1 MGTTESP
8 GPCTAHGAGRPARSR
23 RPVSY
28 DPREVGV
35 MISFLLAGLAAVLY
49 GVAAILQAVG
59 ARRAVAATGGTAG
72 VVRQWPYMTGLGLDL
87 CGWLLS
93 LAASRHLPL
102 FAVQAVLASSVAITV
117 ILAAVVFRLHLAGR
131 DRTAVAG
138 VMLAL
143 VLVGLSAGAKGA
155 GIVDR
160 GAEPALLGILVV
172 VAAAA
177 WLALRRECPVVLG
190 ALAGLAFG
198 GAAWC
203 GRAAHPPLTVRGL
216 LADHLVWGVVAFGLL
231 GIVIHAQALANGDVG
246 PVTAAMWV
254 TEVVAPAVAGV
265 LVLGDQVRRGWHA
278 PALVGVALATAATV
292 VLARSPARP
301 HTR

>member
-1 MGTTESP
+1 
-8 GPCTAHGAGRPARSR
+8 
-23 RPVSY
+23 
-28 DPREVGV
+28 

-138 VMLAL
+138 VTLAL

-203 GRAAHPPLTVRGL
+203 ARAAHPPLTVRGL

-231 GIVIHAQALANGDVG
+231 GIVIHAQALSNGDVG